1 MRSGCKIFQRN
12 YHNPSP
18 PSRQQTAPSKRNDM
32 NTECKKENNEN
43 YVLDIH
49 QYSFH
54 ELLQLF
60 DITNASFSLDDLKY
74 AKRKVLLLHPDK
86 SRLEPAYFL
95 FYKKAYDILANHYK
109 NNHKIEEDVSIENP
123 NTQYNHISRGVLDDT
138 FDKNMFKKI
147 NSTMKEMSPTDFNNR
162 FNNLFE
168 TSNLAKKPDP
178 KQNEW
183 FSSSN
188 EMKQHGDPRNEIYQ
202 QYNQEI
208 TGNNMNQVMEKMK
221 SHLRNE
227 MVLFQN
233 TQELY
238 SSSFGNN
245 YYEDDDE
252 PVEDNTNK
260 EKRPVQYL
268 QCDPFSKLKFEDLR
282 KVHKDQTVF
291 AVGETDF
298 HKVKQY
304 KNVNAYKEV
313 RERDNIVPISA
324 KDGERMLLEQQQ
336 IWKETMMRKQHADE
350 LKRQKNAEASKN
362 ILSSFLQIQN

>member
-1 MRSGCKIFQRN
+1 MKFKN
-12 YHNPSP
+12 
-18 PSRQQTAPSKRNDM
+18 
-32 NTECKKENNEN
+32 ENNEKDN
-43 YVLDIH
+43 KDNKDNKHVLDIH
-49 QYSFH
+49 QYSFQ

-60 DITNASFSLDDLKY
+60 DINSTSFSLEELKR

-86 SRLEPAYFL
+86 SGLDPAYFF
-95 FYKKAYDILANHYK
+95 FYKKAFDILEKYYK
-109 NNHKIEEDVSIENP
+109 NNNKIEEDVSIDNP

-138 FDKNMFKKI
+138 FDKNTFKKI
-147 NSTMKEMSPTDFNNR
+147 NSTMKEMTPTDFNNR

-168 TSNLAKKPDP
+168 KSNLAKKPDP

-188 EMKQHGDPRNEIYQ
+188 ETKLCNDPRNEIYQ
-202 QYNQEI
+202 QYNQQI
-208 TGNNMNQVMEKMK
+208 TSNNMNQVMEKMK
-221 SHLRNE
+221 SQLRNE

-245 YYEDDDE
+245 YYDDDDSSE
-252 PVEDNTNK
+252 NNSNNNK
-260 EKRPVQYL
+260 QGQPQYV

-298 HKVKQY
+298 QKIKQY
-304 KNVNAYKEV
+304 QNVNAYKQA
-313 RERDNIVPISA
+313 REHDNIVPVST
-324 KDGERMLLEQQQ
+324 KDGERILLEQQQ

-350 LKRQKNAEASKN
+350 LKRQKNAEISRQA
-362 ILSSFLQIQN
+362 LSSFLQIQN